1 MCLDT
6 LSKFSCTPFHDS
18 HNTNPIHGY
27 TISSTTECALVL
39 KISNARSERA
49 RYPCPKGPHQSSID
63 TRTDNRRNL
72 CPVCTEHSGNGIAEK
87 EFEIRRKIALKG
99 KQDIEPK
106 LEKRRQKALEWKKRV
121 GEQKKTARPAEIAKQ
136 ADLEKQPKLSRHPAR
151 ARHEEPRK
159 LNAPTRRPQ
168 ARVAKE
174 SPGETVARRYANRQL
189 DKERECREDE
199 NDRIQR
205 QLEREFS
212 TEKTQ
217 RGR

>member
-6 LSKFSCTPFHDS
+6 LSKFSCTPSHDF

-27 TISSTTECALVL
+27 TICNTTECPLIL
-39 KISNARSERA
+39 RLSNSRSERA
-49 RYPCPKGPHQSSID
+49 RYPCPKGPHQFHID
-63 TRTDNRRNL
+63 TATDNRRNL
-72 CPVCTEHSGNGIAEK
+72 CPVCTENAGDGVVEK
-87 EFEIRRKIALKG
+87 EFEARRKKDLKE
-99 KQDIEPK
+99 KQEIESK
-106 LEKRRQKALEWKKRV
+106 LENRRQIEFAT
-121 GEQKKTARPAEIAKQ
+121 QAEFAKQ
-136 ADLEKQPKLSRHPAR
+136 ANLTKQPKLSRHPAR

-159 LNAPTRRPQ
+159 PKTPTRTPQ
-168 ARVAKE
+168 PRGANR

-189 DKERECREDE
+189 DKEKECREDE